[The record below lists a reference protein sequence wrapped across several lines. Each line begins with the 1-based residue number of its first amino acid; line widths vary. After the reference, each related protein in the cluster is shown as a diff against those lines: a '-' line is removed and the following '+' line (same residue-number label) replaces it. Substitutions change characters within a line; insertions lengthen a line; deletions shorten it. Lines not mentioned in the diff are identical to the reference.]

1 MLLLVV
7 CWWWG
12 GGEICSLG
20 WLMLCVVA
28 CGGCLRC
35 VGGAGWVGICSLTC
49 VFGSLH
55 VCSLCIWVENR
66 VIYFDRI
73 RVDKVEGIVHDIYK
87 YVLDLEDIQFL
98 IRYAPKLFPETSE
111 EVTGELIANNV
122 IDLQTQLAKERAEAI
137 KNVETAMKGVYP
149 QVDPPRLAV
158 LCEETTVLFRRVV
171 DLKKL
176 AADAQT
182 FFPTEFDSAEPKE
195 IRRAFLIAKREAEEE
210 DA

>member
-1 MLLLVV
+1 M
-7 CWWWG
+7 C
-12 GGEICSLG
+12 C
-20 WLMLCVVA
+20 
-28 CGGCLRC
+28 CLRC

-55 VCSLCIWVENR
+55 VCSLSKHIGCHCCCIWVENR

-149 QVDPPRLAV
+149 QVDPPRLVV
-158 LCEETTVLFRRVV
+158 LCEETTALFRRVV

>member
-1 MLLLVV
+1 MVDVV
-7 CWWWG
+7 C
-12 GGEICSLG
+12 C
-20 WLMLCVVA
+20 
-28 CGGCLRC
+28 CLRC
-35 VGGAGWVGICSLTC
+35 VGGGVGWHLFTDVC
-49 VFGSLH
+49 FGSLH
-55 VCSLCIWVENR
+55 VCSLSKHIGCHCCCIWVENR

-158 LCEETTVLFRRVV
+158 LCEETTALFRRVV